1 MNIIVGVSDM
11 KISNTPGTVLV
22 TYSLGSC
29 IAVAIYDPIVR
40 IGGMLHFMLP
50 DSELDPEKA
59 QNNPFMF
66 ADTGI
71 PGLFK
76 ATYRLGAKKNRMQVV
91 VVGGAQ
97 VGTGSDF
104 FNIGKRNGIAVR
116 KIFWKNN
123 VMVNY
128 QSVGGTHNRTLRLDV
143 DDGRTWLRESGSG
156 TSRYR
161 IINGR

>member
-1 MNIIVGVSDM
+1 MEHIVGVADM
-11 KISNTPGTVLV
+11 KVSNRTDDTIV
-22 TYSLGSC
+22 TDSLGSC
-29 IAVAIYDPIVR
+29 IGLAIYDPQAVV
-40 IGGMLHFMLP
+40 GGMLHYMLP
-50 DSELDPEKA
+50 NSAIDAVKA
-59 QNNPFMF
+59 KSNPFMF

-71 PGLFK
+71 PSLFK

-97 VGTGSDF
+97 VCSGSDF

-123 VMVNY
+123 VMVNF
-128 QSVGGTHNRTLRLDV
+128 QSVGGTDNRTLRLDV
-143 DDGRTWLRESGSG
+143 DDGRIWLSESGSG